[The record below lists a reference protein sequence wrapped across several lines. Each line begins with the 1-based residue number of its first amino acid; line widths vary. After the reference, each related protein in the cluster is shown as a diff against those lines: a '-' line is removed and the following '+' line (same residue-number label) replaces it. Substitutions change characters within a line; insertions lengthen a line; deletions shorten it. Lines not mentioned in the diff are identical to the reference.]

1 MCSLPAWGRSSAEAP
16 AETSTLYTR
25 MRYSSKPFADALAE
39 LLRQE
44 SGDPRARIN
53 LREFFRRLEGWEY
66 ETLRKQVAGER
77 TLQPEAIEAMA
88 SALHV
93 TPEYF
98 LEYRR
103 HQIEKSISDHPELVD
118 LVYDL
123 LVSRSKS
130 LDAVAA
136 PLVSIALDLLAER
149 RDLDADLASK
159 VLDLIIEG
167 QVGDIQAAAFLMG
180 LRVKGESGEEISG
193 FARSMQRSRVPVYIE
208 CDEPLMDI
216 VSTGGDRL
224 ATFNIS
230 STAAF
235 VAAGAGVKVA
245 KHGSRGQTSYAGAA
259 DLMQA
264 LGARIDL
271 PPEAI
276 ARCVQEVGFGF
287 MFAPLHYTAIRRL
300 VPVRRSLNMPTVFN
314 MLAPLL
320 SPADVKRQLTGVSD
334 ARHVP
339 VLAEALVHMGSE
351 RAMVVHGED
360 GLDEISISSPTIVV
374 EVEDGKRSDPF
385 HIYPELYGLRRWPLK
400 YLVGGDPAKNA
411 SITRRVLAGEPG
423 APLDLVLMNAGA
435 AIYLADKAESIHE
448 GIDLARR
455 AVQSGR
461 ALETL
466 NAFVQFTQSVDR
478 VTRERA

>member
-1 MCSLPAWGRSSAEAP
+1 MRSLPPSWQGSPAEASALFP
-16 AETSTLYTR
+16 R
-25 MRYSSKPFADALAE
+25 MRYSYDHFSDALAD

-44 SGDPRARIN
+44 NGDPRARIN
-53 LREFFRRLEGWEY
+53 LREFFRRVDGWEY

-88 SALHV
+88 AALHV
-93 TPEYF
+93 VPEYF
-98 LEYRR
+98 QEYRR
-103 HQIEKSISDHPELVD
+103 YQIEKSISDHPELVD

-123 LVSRSKS
+123 LVTRSKS
-130 LDAVAA
+130 LDAAAA
-136 PLVSIALDLLAER
+136 PLVSIALDMLAER
-149 RDLDADLASK
+149 HNLDADLASK

-167 QVGDIQAAAFLMG
+167 QVGDIQTAAFLMG

-193 FARSMQRSRVPVYIE
+193 FARSMQRSCTPVHIE

-235 VAAGAGVKVA
+235 VAAGAGVKMA

-259 DLMQA
+259 DLMQS

-271 PPEAI
+271 LPEAI
-276 ARCVQEVGFGF
+276 ARCVCEVGFGF

-300 VPVRRSLNMPTVFN
+300 LPVRRSLNMPTVFN
-314 MLAPLL
+314 MLGPILN
-320 SPADVKRQLTGVSD
+320 PASVKRQLTGVSD

-339 VLAEALVHMGSE
+339 VLAEALARLGSE

-360 GLDEISISSPTIVV
+360 GLDEISASSPTIVV
-374 EVEDGKRSDPF
+374 EVRNGECSDPF
-385 HIYPELYGLRRWPLK
+385 HIYPELYGLRCWPLK

-423 APLDLVLMNAGA
+423 APLDVVLINAGA

-448 GIDLARR
+448 GIELARE

-461 ALETL
+461 ALEIL
-466 NAFVQFTQSVDR
+466 SAFVEFTQSVKKTGGAR
-478 VTRERA
+478 P